1 MPLSSG
7 AKLGPY
13 EILSK
18 IGAGGMG
25 EVYRARDTRLERI
38 VAVKVLPSEFS
49 RHAELR
55 KRLEREARTLSSLAH
70 PHICR
75 LYDVGQQDGA
85 DFLVMEYLEGET
97 LGQRLRKGAFPAGQV
112 LQYGIEIA
120 DALERAHRHGVIHRD
135 LKPGNIMLTKDGA
148 KLLDF
153 GLARVEATAAPS
165 NETLTLLETQDHKLT
180 EKGVVLGT
188 FQYMAPEQLEGKEA
202 DARTDIFALGAVIYE
217 MATGKTAFS
226 GNNRTSL
233 ITAILASEP
242 RAMTSL
248 QPLTPPALER
258 VVKTCMAKDPDS
270 RWQSAQ
276 DLKLQLE
283 WIAEGGSQA
292 GLPAPVAAPRR
303 SREKIAWI
311 LVGLLTVAAAALGIG
326 FVKRVPKLPPR
337 VSFTINPPEQH
348 SFDIPGGWLCCSAI
362 SPDGN
367 QLALLTGDSE
377 GKTSLWLRP
386 LDSVSA
392 RELPETEGVESV
404 IWSGD
409 SRFLLFT
416 ANAKLKKIDVR
427 GGLPDTVCEAKEMF
441 LGSWSS
447 SNTVLFSDDFSAE
460 NHPIRQLTLDDC
472 SIKPVT
478 KLDSARYDFGHRW
491 PNFLP
496 DGKHFLYAGLRTDK
510 KQDVLLGTLGSD
522 ESEILVH
529 NASYPKYAP
538 PGYLFFERNGY
549 LFAQPF
555 SPSTLR
561 LTGDPVQVVPQ
572 QLTYS
577 GLGGF
582 ASYDVSDTGVL
593 TYQAQGEVRSK
604 LVLRDS
610 TGNQLEVLGESAKPG
625 ESSTWSGV
633 RLAPNRKKLLASK
646 DNNQTHMGD
655 LWTYDLQHK
664 DWQRFSSE
672 STISNDVGVWSPD
685 GQTIVY
691 AAVSAS
697 IFKLYRRPANRSRDA
712 ELLQESKLSQFPTD
726 WSPNGRFLLYEQS
739 EGTAEAGDLW
749 AMPMEGDRKPFP
761 LTRTRSD
768 ERDGRFS
775 PDGHWVAYRSDE
787 SGKREIYLR
796 SFPGPGSKWQISSG
810 GGQSPRWSDDGK
822 KIYYLTLDWK
832 LMAVP
837 VMGATAQV
845 GTPRF
850 LFSLSKDSEFEVLA
864 EGKFLVKEP
873 VGHLFGLQTVV
884 LNWDATLGSK
894 K

>member
-1 MPLSSG
+1 MSLRSG
-7 AKLGPY
+7 TKLGPY

-25 EVYRARDTRLERI
+25 EVYRARDTRLERT
-38 VAVKVLPSEFS
+38 VAIKVLPSEFS

-70 PHICR
+70 PHICS

-97 LGQRLRKGAFPAGQV
+97 LGQRLLKGALPAGQV

-120 DALERAHRHGVIHRD
+120 DALERAHRHGIIHRD

-242 RAMTSL
+242 PAMTSL

-292 GLPAPVAAPRR
+292 GVPAPVAARRR
-303 SREKIAWI
+303 SREKIAWT
-311 LVGLLTVAAAALGIG
+311 LVALLTVAAVALGIG
-326 FVKRVPKLPPR
+326 FLKRAPKSPPR
-337 VSFTINPPEQH
+337 VSFAIIPPEQH
-348 SFDIPGGWLCCSAI
+348 SFDLGGSFLGNEI

-367 QLALLTGDSE
+367 QLALRTSDSE
-377 GKTSLWLRP
+377 GNTSLWLRP

-392 RELPETEGVESV
+392 RELPGTEGAERMV
-404 IWSGD
+404 WSRNG
-409 SRFLLFT
+409 RFLLFI
-416 ANAKLKKIDVR
+416 AGGKLKKIDAM
-427 GGLPDTVCEAKEMF
+427 GGLPDTLCDTKDMLV
-441 LGSWSS
+441 GSWSS
-447 SNTVLFSDDFSAE
+447 SGTVLSFSVLQAG
-460 NHPIRQLTLDDC
+460 PIQQISLDDC

-496 DGKHFLYAGLRTDK
+496 DGKHFLYAGVRSDK
-510 KQDVLLGTLGSD
+510 KHDVLLGTLGSEVSD
-522 ESEILVH
+522 ILVH

-549 LFAQPF
+549 LFVQPF
-555 SPSTLR
+555 SPSNLR

-572 QLTYS
+572 QLLYA
-577 GLGGF
+577 GLGGI
-582 ASYDVSDTGVL
+582 ASYAVSDNGVL
-593 TYQAQGEVRSK
+593 TYRAQGEVRSK

-610 TGNQLEVLGESAKPG
+610 SGTQLEALGESAKPG
-625 ESSTWSGV
+625 EFSTWSGV

-655 LWTYDLQHK
+655 VWTYDLQHK

-691 AAVSAS
+691 AAVSAGN
-697 IFKLYRRPANRSRDA
+697 FKLYRRLADRSRDA
-712 ELLQESKLSQFPTD
+712 ELLPESKLNQFPTD
-726 WSPNGRFLLYEQS
+726 WSLDGRSLLYEQL
-739 EGTAEAGDLW
+739 EGSAETGDLW
-749 AMPMEGDRKPFP
+749 VMPMEDDRKPFP
-761 LTRTRSD
+761 LTQTRFD
-768 ERDGRFS
+768 EREGRFS
-775 PDGHWVAYRSDE
+775 PDGHWIAYRSDE
-787 SGKREIYLR
+787 SGKREIYIR
-796 SFPGPGSKWQISSG
+796 SFPGPSGKWRISSG
-810 GGQSPRWSDDGK
+810 GGQSPKWSDDGK

-832 LMAVP
+832 LMVVP
-837 VMGATAQV
+837 VTMGATVQV
-845 GTPRF
+845 GAPRF

-864 EGKFLVKEP
+864 EGKFLVNEP
-873 VGHLFGLQTVV
+873 VGQVFGVQTVV
-884 LNWDATLGSK
+884 LNWDATVPR
-894 K
+894 